1 MSGLRSRHARIG
13 LGSICTLVAMLAT
26 ALTALPASA
35 ERETDEHS
43 RVATATVSGP
53 VSGGKGSPFTVD
65 DTSQLPA
72 FGYVQQEYFVE
83 GDAQAYGKVG
93 TWTTNGEWRATP
105 TTSAH
110 YKTRLLV
117 RRPSDPKKFNGTVV
131 VEWHNVSAGFDAGPD
146 WTYGRAELLRSG
158 SAWVG
163 VSAQLAGVDGPGG
176 IAGLAPLKK
185 SDPERYGSLVHPGD
199 VYSYDIFSQA
209 GQAVRR
215 PAGLKLLGDL
225 RPRRVLAAGE
235 SQSAF
240 RLVTYVNAVDP
251 IARLYDGFLIHSR
264 FDSGAPIS
272 NGPAGAVPSPSR
284 IRTDLRV
291 PVLVFQSETDVLRQW
306 RARQPDNRLFRQWE
320 VAGTSHADSYLV
332 PAAALP
338 LLGCTTRINEGPE
351 HWILHTALAALRR
364 WVADDDF
371 RPPHSPR
378 IVLDGNGAVVRDEFG
393 NARGGIRTPQLDVPI
408 ATLSG
413 QNPDSGFC
421 SLFGQTVPFSQQ
433 TLESL
438 YPTHDTYVK
447 KFERATD
454 RADDRRFLL
463 PVDAREIVAIAR
475 SAPIPH

>member
-1 MSGLRSRHARIG
+1 
-13 LGSICTLVAMLAT
+13 
-26 ALTALPASA
+26 
-35 ERETDEHS
+35 
-43 RVATATVSGP
+43 
-53 VSGGKGSPFTVD
+53 
-65 DTSQLPA
+65 
-72 FGYVQQEYFVE
+72 
-83 GDAQAYGKVG
+83 
-93 TWTTNGEWRATP
+93 
-105 TTSAH
+105 
-110 YKTRLLV
+110 
-117 RRPSDPKKFNGTVV
+117 
-131 VEWHNVSAGFDAGPD
+131 
-146 WTYGRAELLRSG
+146 
-158 SAWVG
+158 
-163 VSAQLAGVDGPGG
+163 
-176 IAGLAPLKK
+176 
-185 SDPERYGSLVHPGD
+185 
-199 VYSYDIFSQA
+199 
-209 GQAVRR
+209 
-215 PAGLKLLGDL
+215 
-225 RPRRVLAAGE
+225 VLAAGE

-421 SLFGQTVPFSQQ
+421 SLFGQTVPFTQQ
-433 TLESL
+433 MLESL

-475 SAPIPH
+475 AAPIPH